1 MGQKEKAKKVALKIA
16 SEDYEL
22 LERLNTGSKK
32 IRELEG

>member
-1 MGQKEKAKKVALKIA
+1 MDPKEKAKKIALKIA

-32 IRELEG
+32 IKEKK